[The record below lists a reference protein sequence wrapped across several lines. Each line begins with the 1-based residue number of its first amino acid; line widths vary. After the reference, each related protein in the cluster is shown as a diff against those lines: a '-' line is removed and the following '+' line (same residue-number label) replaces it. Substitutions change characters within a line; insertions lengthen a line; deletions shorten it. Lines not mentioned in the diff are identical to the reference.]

1 MIVVT
6 RLNGTR
12 FAVNPDLIERLH
24 ASPDTYLVM
33 VDGTTYVV
41 SESMD
46 TVIELIARYRA
57 RVVAAARAFGTTE
70 APRLSVVPEP
80 DPRHDR
86 SIATSGPL
94 GEPPAGPRGAP
105 VQDLVPT
112 VLHPTP

>member
-12 FAVNPDLIERLH
+12 FAVNPDLIERVH

-46 TVIELIARYRA
+46 TVIDLIARYRA
-57 RVVAAARAFGTTE
+57 RVVATARALSDGE
-70 APRLSVVPEP
+70 APRLSLVPDPVPDPGRTPDPVAAVTAIPGTDLPVDVVP
-80 DPRHDR
+80 D
-86 SIATSGPL
+86 
-94 GEPPAGPRGAP
+94 
-105 VQDLVPT
+105 
-112 VLHPTP
+112 VLHPAP

>member
-12 FAVNPDLIERLH
+12 FAVNPDLIERVH

-46 TVIELIARYRA
+46 TVIDLIARYRA
-57 RVVAAARAFGTTE
+57 RVVATARSLSDE
-70 APRLSVVPEP
+70 SIPRLSVVP
-80 DPRHDR
+80 DP
-86 SIATSGPL
+86 
-94 GEPPAGPRGAP
+94 GPRESFGSGLVTELTTAA
-105 VQDLVPT
+105 VPT
-112 VLHPTP
+112 VLHPAP